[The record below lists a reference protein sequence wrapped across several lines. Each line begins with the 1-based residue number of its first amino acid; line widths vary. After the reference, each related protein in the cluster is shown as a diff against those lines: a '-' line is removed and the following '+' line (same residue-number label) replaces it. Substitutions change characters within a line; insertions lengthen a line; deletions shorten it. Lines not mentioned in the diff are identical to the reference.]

1 MELTELAFLRQGVKH
16 LTVRSPS
23 SRFATRHFGKRIALL
38 LLPGSAICLFAVTAH
53 ARISLEALR
62 RDGYGM
68 VELNRPEPNTLTVSA
83 TINGRKAR
91 LIVDT
96 GWAGEGIT
104 VDGDFGKVLHSP
116 VQGVNRFGR
125 SVSGQA
131 MLGFKKGQADTVALG
146 NVQMRQVP
154 IFFGTIGSLQHSYNH
169 RKVNA
174 DGFIGS
180 GFLSTCSAIV
190 DLHNLRL
197 YLRPPG
203 TGRRAVLGQAL
214 KAQGLAEVP
223 FTIIQTQ
230 CLVGVEING
239 APGIM
244 FVDTGATLA
253 GVDERF
259 VPQMKTQ
266 GRNSRVVS
274 IDAAGVEARTKLTNL
289 RSFRIA
295 GVSVRAPDLRI
306 GRFAF
311 YDGSRGKVIGLLGMD
326 ILGKNGTI
334 IDFGQKK
341 LYFYPL

>member
-1 MELTELAFLRQGVKH
+1 MKPNDSRMHSPLSSFRAASLSKRRARLFLLG
-16 LTVRSPS
+16 
-23 SRFATRHFGKRIALL
+23 ALL
-38 LLPGSAICLFAVTAH
+38 CLVAVPAK
-53 ARISLEALR
+53 ARISLDPLR
-62 RDGYGM
+62 RDGYGV
-68 VELNRPEPNTLTVSA
+68 VELNRPEPNVLTVIA

-96 GWAGEGIT
+96 GWSGEGIT
-104 VDGDFGKVLHSP
+104 LNGDYGSVLRSP
-116 VQGVNRFGR
+116 VQAVKWLGR
-125 SVSGQA
+125 SVSGHA
-131 MLGFKKGQADTVALG
+131 LSNFKKGVADTVSLG

-154 IFFGTIGSLQHSYNH
+154 ITFGTIGALQHSYDRRDIH
-169 RKVNA
+169 A

-180 GFLSTCSAIV
+180 GFLSTCSGII
-190 DLHNLRL
+190 DLHNLAL

-203 TGRRAVLGQAL
+203 TGRRAVIGPAM

-223 FTIIQTQ
+223 FHVIQTN
-230 CLVGVEING
+230 CLVAVQIND
-239 APGIM
+239 APGVM

-259 VPQMKTQ
+259 APQMKSKLRSSNVTA
-266 GRNSRVVS
+266 
-274 IDAAGVEARTKLTNL
+274 IDAAGIETQTKLTNL

-295 GVSVRAPDLRI
+295 GVNVRAPDMRM

-311 YDGSRGKVIGLLGMD
+311 YDSSRGKVIGLLGMD
-326 ILGKNGTI
+326 ILGRNGTI

>member
-1 MELTELAFLRQGVKH
+1 MFLQRFGLKSG
-16 LTVRSPS
+16 SPS
-23 SRFATRHFGKRIALL
+23 AVRFPSLRFMTRYFGKRIARLL
-38 LLPGSAICLFAVTAH
+38 LLQSTICLFAVTAS

-68 VELNRPEPNTLTVSA
+68 VELQRPEPNTLTVSA

-96 GWAGEGIT
+96 GWSDEGIT
-104 VDGDFGKVLHSP
+104 VVGDFGKILHSP
-116 VQGVNRFGR
+116 VQGVTKFGR
-125 SVSGQA
+125 SASGQA
-131 MLGFKKGQADTVALG
+131 MVGFKKGVADTVILG

-154 IFFGTIGSLQHSYNH
+154 IIFGTIGALQHSPNH
-169 RKVNA
+169 RNVNA
-174 DGFIGS
+174 DGFVGS
-180 GFLSTCSAIV
+180 GFLSTCSGII

-203 TGRRAVLGQAL
+203 TGRRAMIGGAM
-214 KAQGLAEVP
+214 KAQGLAEAP
-223 FTIIQTQ
+223 FAINGNH
-230 CLVGVEING
+230 CLVAVEING
-239 APGIM
+239 APGLMI
-244 FVDTGATLA
+244 VDTGATFA

-259 VPQMKTQ
+259 SPQMKK
-266 GRNSRVVS
+266 RVSRATL

-289 RSFRIA
+289 GSFRIA
-295 GVSVRAPDLRI
+295 GVGVRAPDLRI
-306 GRFAF
+306 TKFAF
-311 YDGSRGKVIGLLGMD
+311 YDSSRGKVIGLLGMD

>member
-1 MELTELAFLRQGVKH
+1 LLFLRQSVNH
-16 LTVRSPS
+16 PTVRFPS
-23 SRFATRHFGKRIALL
+23 SRFTTRHVGRRIT
-38 LLPGSAICLFAVTAH
+38 LLPLLGSAICLFAVTAN
-53 ARISLEALR
+53 AGISLEALR
-62 RDGYGM
+62 HDGYGM
-68 VELNRPEPNTLTVSA
+68 VELNRPLPNVLTVSA
-83 TINGRKAR
+83 IINGRKAR

-96 GWAGEGIT
+96 GWSDEGIT
-104 VDGDFGKVLHSP
+104 VDGDYGKVLQSP
-116 VQGVNRFGR
+116 VTMVNRFGR
-125 SVSGQA
+125 SVSGRQ
-131 MLGFKKGQADTVALG
+131 LSGFKKGVADTVSLG

-154 IFFGTIGSLQHSYNH
+154 IFFGTIGGLQHSYTH
-169 RKVNA
+169 RNVNA

-180 GFLSTCSAIV
+180 GFLRTCAGII

-203 TGRRAVLGQAL
+203 TGRRAVIGGAL
-214 KAQGLAEVP
+214 KAQGLAEVS
-223 FTIIQTQ
+223 FIEIQNA

-244 FVDTGATLA
+244 FVDTGATFA
-253 GVDERF
+253 EVDERF

-266 GRNSRVVS
+266 AHSARAMS

-306 GRFAF
+306 RRLAF
-311 YDGSRGKVIGLLGMD
+311 YDSTRGKVIGLLGMD

>member
-1 MELTELAFLRQGVKH
+1 M
-16 LTVRSPS
+16 
-23 SRFATRHFGKRIALL
+23 GKRIALL
-38 LLPGSAICLFAVTAH
+38 LLLDSAICLFAVTAN

-68 VELNRPEPNTLTVSA
+68 VELKRPLPNVLTVSA

-96 GWAGEGIT
+96 GWSDEGIT
-104 VDGDFGKVLHSP
+104 VDGDFRKVLHSP

-125 SVSGQA
+125 SASGRE
-131 MLGFKKGQADTVALG
+131 MLGFQKGVADTVSLG

-154 IFFGTIGSLQHSYNH
+154 IVFGTIGGLQHSYTRRN
-169 RKVNA
+169 VNA

-180 GFLSTCSAIV
+180 GFLSTCSGII

-203 TGRRAVLGQAL
+203 TGRRAVIGQAL

-223 FTIIQTQ
+223 FTIFRNH
-230 CLVGVEING
+230 CLVAVEING
-239 APGIM
+239 ARGIM
-244 FVDTGATLA
+244 FVDTGATFA
-253 GVDERF
+253 AVDERF
-259 VPQMKTQ
+259 SPQMKK
-266 GRNSRVVS
+266 RASRATL
-274 IDAAGVEARTKLTNL
+274 IDAAGVETRTKLTNL
-289 RSFRIA
+289 GSFRIA

-311 YDGSRGKVIGLLGMD
+311 YDSTRGKVIGLLGMD
-326 ILGKNGTI
+326 ILGTNGTI

>member
-1 MELTELAFLRQGVKH
+1 M
-16 LTVRSPS
+16 
-23 SRFATRHFGKRIALL
+23 GKQIALL
-38 LLPGSAICLFAVTAH
+38 LLPGSAICLFAVPAN
-53 ARISLEALR
+53 ARISLEALQ

-68 VELNRPEPNTLTVSA
+68 VELKRPLPNVLTVSA

-96 GWAGEGIT
+96 GWSEEGIS
-104 VDGDFGKVLHSP
+104 VDGEYGKALHSP
-116 VQGVNRFGR
+116 VQVVNRFGR
-125 SVSGQA
+125 SVSGKEIF
-131 MLGFKKGQADTVALG
+131 GFKKGVADTVSLG

-154 IFFGTIGSLQHSYNH
+154 IFFGTIGSLQNAYTRRN
-169 RKVNA
+169 VNA
-174 DGFIGS
+174 DGFIGA
-180 GFLSTCSAIV
+180 GFLHTCSGII

-203 TGRRAVLGQAL
+203 TGRRAVIGQAL
-214 KAQGLAEVP
+214 KAAGLAEAP
-223 FTIIQTQ
+223 FTDIQNH
-230 CLVGVEING
+230 CLVDVEVNG
-239 APGIM
+239 APGKM
-244 FVDTGATLA
+244 FIDTGATFA

-259 VPQMKTQ
+259 TPQMKTR
-266 GRNSRVVS
+266 GYNARAMS

-306 GRFAF
+306 GKFAF
-311 YDGSRGKVIGLLGMD
+311 YDSTHGKVIGLLGMD
-326 ILGKNGTI
+326 IMGTNGTI

>member
-1 MELTELAFLRQGVKH
+1 MSPLTHIPRLKRDSRR
-16 LTVRSPS
+16 TVH
-23 SRFATRHFGKRIALL
+23 RHFRNQIALL
-38 LLPGSAICLFAVTAH
+38 LLLNSAIGFFAVTAN
-53 ARISLEALR
+53 ARISLEVLR

-68 VELNRPEPNTLTVSA
+68 VELQRPEPNTLTVSA

-96 GWAGEGIT
+96 GWSDEGIT
-104 VDGDFGKVLHSP
+104 VESDFGKVLHSP

-125 SVSGQA
+125 STSGRQ
-131 MLGFKKGQADTVALG
+131 MLGFQKGVADTVSLG

-154 IFFGTIGSLQHSYNH
+154 IVFGTIGALQHSYTRRN
-169 RKVNA
+169 VNA

-180 GFLSTCSAIV
+180 GFLNTCSAII

-203 TGRRAVLGQAL
+203 TGRRPVIGGAL
-214 KAQGLAEVP
+214 KAAGLVEVP
-223 FTIIQTQ
+223 FAVIRNH
-230 CLVGVEING
+230 CLVAVEING
-239 APGIM
+239 ARGVM
-244 FVDTGATLA
+244 FVDTGATFA
-253 GVDERF
+253 QVDERF
-259 VPQMKTQ
+259 TAPLKARTYA
-266 GRNSRVVS
+266 SR
-274 IDAAGVEARTKLTNL
+274 ILMLDAAGAEEHTKLTNL
-289 RSFRIA
+289 ALFRIA
-295 GVSVRAPDLRI
+295 GVNVRAPDLRI

-311 YDGSRGKVIGLLGMD
+311 YDSSRGKIIGLLGMD

>member
-1 MELTELAFLRQGVKH
+1 MHSSLSFFNATTQARRRAGLFLLG
-16 LTVRSPS
+16 
-23 SRFATRHFGKRIALL
+23 ALL
-38 LLPGSAICLFAVTAH
+38 CLVAVPAQ

-62 RDGYGM
+62 RDGYGV
-68 VELNRPEPNTLTVSA
+68 VELNRPEPNVLTVLA

-96 GWAGEGIT
+96 GWSGEGIT
-104 VDGDFGKVLHSP
+104 LKGDYGSVLRSP
-116 VQGVNRFGR
+116 VQAVNRLGR

-131 MLGFKKGQADTVALG
+131 LSNFKKGVADTVLLG

-154 IFFGTIGSLQHSYNH
+154 ITFGTIGVLQHSYDRRDIH
-169 RKVNA
+169 A

-180 GFLSTCSAIV
+180 GFLNTCSGII
-190 DLHNLRL
+190 DLHNLAL

-203 TGRRAVLGQAL
+203 TGRRAVIGPAM

-223 FTIIQTQ
+223 FHIIQTN
-230 CLVGVEING
+230 CLVAVEING

-244 FVDTGATLA
+244 YVDTGATLA

-259 VPQMKTQ
+259 VPQMKSKLRSSDVTA
-266 GRNSRVVS
+266 
-274 IDAAGVEARTKLTNL
+274 IDAAGVESKTKLTDL
-289 RSFRIA
+289 RSFRIV
-295 GVSVRAPDLRI
+295 GVNVRAPDMRI
-306 GRFAF
+306 GRFGF
-311 YDGSRGKVIGLLGMD
+311 YDSSRGKVIGLLGMD
-326 ILGKNGTI
+326 ILGRNGTI

>member
-1 MELTELAFLRQGVKH
+1 M
-16 LTVRSPS
+16 
-23 SRFATRHFGKRIALL
+23 GKRIALL
-38 LLPGSAICLFAVTAH
+38 LLLGSAICLFAVTAH
-53 ARISLEALR
+53 ARVSLEALR

-68 VELNRPEPNTLTVSA
+68 VELQRPEPNTLTVSA

-96 GWAGEGIT
+96 GWSDEGIT

-125 SVSGQA
+125 SASGQA
-131 MLGFKKGQADTVALG
+131 MLGFKKGVADTVSLG

-154 IFFGTIGSLQHSYNH
+154 IIFGTIGGLQHSYTRRN
-169 RKVNA
+169 VNA

-180 GFLSTCSAIV
+180 GFLSTCSGII

-203 TGRRAVLGQAL
+203 TGRRAVIGRAL

-223 FTIIQTQ
+223 FTIIRNH
-230 CLVGVEING
+230 CLVAVEING
-239 APGIM
+239 ARGIM
-244 FVDTGATLA
+244 FVDTGATFA
-253 GVDERF
+253 EVDERF
-259 VPQMKTQ
+259 TPQMKT
-266 GRNSRVVS
+266 RASRGMI
-274 IDAAGVEARTKLTNL
+274 IDAAGVETRTKLTNL
-289 RSFRIA
+289 GSFRIA
-295 GVSVRAPDLRI
+295 GVNVRAPDLRI
-306 GRFAF
+306 TRFAF
-311 YDGSRGKVIGLLGMD
+311 YDSSRGKVIGLLGMD

>member
-1 MELTELAFLRQGVKH
+1 MV
-16 LTVRSPS
+16 
-23 SRFATRHFGKRIALL
+23 KRIALL
-38 LLPGSAICLFAVTAH
+38 LLSGSAICFFAVTAH

-62 RDGYGM
+62 RDGYGV
-68 VELNRPEPNTLTVSA
+68 VELNRPLPNVLTVSA

-96 GWAGEGIT
+96 GWSGEGIT
-104 VDGDFGKVLHSP
+104 VDGDYGKVLHSP
-116 VQGVNRFGR
+116 VQGVNRFGQ
-125 SVSGQA
+125 SVSGRE
-131 MLGFKKGQADTVALG
+131 MLGFKKGVADTVSLG

-154 IFFGTIGSLQHSYNH
+154 IFFGTIGVLQHSYTH
-169 RKVNA
+169 RNVNA

-180 GFLSTCSAIV
+180 GFLNTCSGII

-203 TGRRAVLGQAL
+203 TGRRAVIGRAL

-223 FTIIQTQ
+223 FTIIQTN
-230 CLVGVEING
+230 CLVAVEING

-244 FVDTGATLA
+244 LVDTGASLA

-266 GRNSRVVS
+266 AYAAHATS
-274 IDAAGVEARTKLTNL
+274 IDAAGVESRTKLTKL

-306 GRFAF
+306 RRFAF
-311 YDGSRGKVIGLLGMD
+311 YDGTRGKVIGLLGMD
-326 ILGKNGTI
+326 IMGTNGTI

>member
-1 MELTELAFLRQGVKH
+1 MFPRTRIPGLNRNSRR
-16 LTVRSPS
+16 TV
-23 SRFATRHFGKRIALL
+23 TRHFRKRIALL
-38 LLPGSAICLFAVTAH
+38 LLLGSAICFVAVTAN

-68 VELNRPEPNTLTVSA
+68 VELQRPEPNTLTVSA

-96 GWAGEGIT
+96 GWSDEGIT
-104 VDGDFGKVLHSP
+104 VDSDFGKVLHSP

-125 SVSGQA
+125 SASGQA
-131 MLGFKKGQADTVALG
+131 MLGFKKGVADTVSLG

-154 IFFGTIGSLQHSYNH
+154 IFFGTIGGLQHSYTHHNI
-169 RKVNA
+169 NA

-180 GFLSTCSAIV
+180 GFLSTCSAII

-203 TGRRAVLGQAL
+203 TGRRAVIGGAM
-214 KAQGLAEVP
+214 KAAGLAEVP
-223 FTIIQTQ
+223 FTIIRNH
-230 CLVGVEING
+230 CLVAVEING
-239 APGIM
+239 ARGVM
-244 FVDTGATLA
+244 FVDTGATFA
-253 GVDERF
+253 TVDERF
-259 VPQMKTQ
+259 SPQMKARMYSS
-266 GRNSRVVS
+266 RNLL
-274 IDAAGVEARTKLTNL
+274 IDASGAETQTKLTNL
-289 RSFRIA
+289 GSFRIA

-311 YDGSRGKVIGLLGMD
+311 YDSSRGKVIGLLGMD